1 MAISKTYLYNAD
13 GETSC
18 SNVAAWLQENA
29 VPTYFDSVAISDDG
43 ASVICTV
50 DGVEMLKYT
59 PNTTVGTFV
68 ITSASGA
75 SKSLSSHAV
84 SYSFVNYAYKC
95 ANGIAFSSNINSHP
109 DYFSVVVTKN
119 NNGETTVVSAQ
130 TFEQSTI
137 TTAPTTGVSALSL
150 SCVAPLKTFSFT
162 RADYNLT
169 TLVPFPCSNAL
180 GNPTY
185 TPNAFYMPHSQNT
198 AVGQLV
204 INGVSYLSNGYWC
217 IED

>member
-29 VPTYFDSVAISDDG
+29 VPEYFDSVGISDDG

-50 DGVEMLKYT
+50 DGVEMLKYSPGS
-59 PNTTVGTFV
+59 PNAGFV
-68 ITSASGA
+68 ITTAEGY
-75 SKSLSSHAV
+75 SKTLSSGNG
-84 SYSFVNYAYKC
+84 YQFVYYAYKC
-95 ANGIAFSSNINSHP
+95 ANGIAFTSSITSFY
-109 DYFSVVVTKN
+109 DYFSIIITKN
-119 NNGETTVVSAQ
+119 NNGETTVVSANN
-130 TFEQSTI
+130 FGQSSI
-137 TTAPTTGVSALSL
+137 GNMSTANVSAISL
-150 SCVAPLKTFSFT
+150 SCVTPLKTFSFT

-185 TPNAFYMPHSQNT
+185 TPHAFWMPHSQNT
-198 AVGQLV
+198 AVGTLR
-204 INGVSYLSNGYWC
+204 INGVDYLSNGYWC